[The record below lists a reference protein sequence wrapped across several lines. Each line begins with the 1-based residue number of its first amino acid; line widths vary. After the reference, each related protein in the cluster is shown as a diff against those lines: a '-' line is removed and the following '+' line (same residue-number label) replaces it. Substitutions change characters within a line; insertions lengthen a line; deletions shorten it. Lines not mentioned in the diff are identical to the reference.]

1 MFINTQFRLILL
13 IDIKMNIFVK
23 FIRLITYQLII
34 YL

>member
-13 IDIKMNIFVK
+13 IDIKFNIFVK
-23 FIRLITYQLII
+23 IIRLITYQLII